1 MATDDRLKRNEF
13 LRIAVMEKHYRN
25 IGYFFL
31 IIIAFVALGFYYPYF
46 SLFPDFKSVTPII
59 HIHAITL
66 FLWLVILIIQPLL
79 IRYHKYKAHKIL
91 GKFTY
96 FLLPIVIISM
106 IGVIRQGYIR
116 GIDEKMTSAQ
126 SLKVQFTNIA
136 GIFSFLI
143 YYSLGIIN
151 ILKGNVALHMR
162 YMICLFLEFVPPTFG
177 RTLGYWF
184 DIRQIYTYSISILLS
199 TLILVL
205 LITRDKKRGLNY
217 TPYVVALSLYFV
229 VYCIWQALGHPI

>member
-1 MATDDRLKRNEF
+1 
-13 LRIAVMEKHYRN
+13 MEKYYKN

-31 IIIAFVALGFYYPYF
+31 IIFVFVALGFYYPYF
-46 SLFPDFKSVTPII
+46 SLFPDFKLVTPIV

-66 FLWLVILIIQPLL
+66 FLWLVILITQPLL
-79 IRYHKYKAHKIL
+79 IRFHKFRTHKIL

-106 IGVIRQGYIR
+106 IGVIRQGYLR
-116 GIDEKMTSAQ
+116 GIDEKMTGAQ
-126 SLKVQFTNIA
+126 SLKAQFTNIV

-143 YYSLGIIN
+143 YYSLAIIN

-177 RTLGYWF
+177 RTLGYWL
-184 DIRQIYTYSISILLS
+184 DIRQIYTYSISIFLS
-199 TLILVL
+199 AVILVL
-205 LITRDKKRGLNY
+205 LIISDKKRSLNY
-217 TPYVVALSLYFV
+217 SPYIVALSIYFV
-229 VYCIWQALGHPI
+229 VYVTWQALGHPL